1 MKETKENI
9 KKPNEVE
16 NLDKNANVE
25 EVAIKNDS
33 KKVESEVVKGEVTT
47 NANSK
52 IKDYLNKDLFA
63 DVKRISFSDDSS
75 EELKSENTLSE
86 DYQGTFNDIS
96 ENQIIS
102 AKVIGISDSD
112 VMVDIGF
119 KSEGLI
125 NRSEFDNKN
134 LPEIGSNIDIFL
146 EKFEDTDGNITLS
159 KYKADFI
166 KRWDELKHFCDSGEP
181 VSGKIIKRVKGGLV
195 VDLGVI
201 QAFLPGSQAD
211 VQPVKNFDDL
221 INKEFD
227 FQIVKVDEVRKNL
240 VVSRKAILEE
250 SLNEKR
256 QELMTQIE
264 IGAQLKGVVKNITD
278 FGAFVDLG
286 GVDGLIHIT
295 DLSWNR
301 INHPTEILELD
312 QKLNVVILD
321 FDDDKSRI
329 QLGVKQL
336 SKHPWENL
344 DSNLKEGDKVNGKV
358 SVLADYGAF
367 IEITDGVEGLVHVS
381 EMSWSTHLRSAQDF
395 VSVGD
400 SIEAVILSLD
410 REERKMSLGIKQLKS
425 DPWTDITKKYPT
437 GSQHKGKIRNFTNFG
452 VFVELE
458 EGIDGL
464 IYISDL
470 SWTKKIKHPSE
481 LFAIEDKIDVVVLE
495 LDVEERKLSLG
506 HKQTKKNP
514 WDEYLKKYPLDSVH
528 KFKLESFGERG
539 ASIFLNDEISAFVPK
554 KHLLKEDGSSLEV
567 GEEAEFK
574 VIEFNSEFKRIVM
587 SHSATYKKEAVEKK
601 KTKPVAKK
609 DKVDK
614 STLGDIEALADLKKK
629 MDEKEDK

>member
-9 KKPNEVE
+9 NKTNEVE

-25 EVAIKNDS
+25 EVALKNDS
-33 KKVESEVVKGEVTT
+33 KEVESEVVKEEVNTS
-47 NANSK
+47 ANPK

-295 DLSWNR
+295 DFSWGR
-301 INHPTEILELD
+301 INHPSEIVSIGDEISV
-312 QKLNVVILD
+312 QVID
-321 FDDDKSRI
+321 FNQETSRI
-329 QLGVKQL
+329 SLGLKQL
-336 SKHPWENL
+336 VDNPWETIPE
-344 DSNLKEGDKVNGKV
+344 KYKVGDVV
-358 SVLADYGAF
+358 SGNIVSIMNYGIF
-367 IEITDGVEGLVHVS
+367 IELEKGIEGLIHIS
-381 EMSWSTHLRSAQDF
+381 EISWTKNVQNLQDTYK
-395 VSVGD
+395 VGD
-400 SIEAVILSLD
+400 SIDSKVLFVDANEQKI
-410 REERKMSLGIKQLKS
+410 SLGIKQLSK
-425 DPWTDITKKYPT
+425 DPWETITEDVKVGDKKSGTVNKLTKFGAFVTLTDELEGFIRTTEFHWTKNSSHPKEFVSEGDSIDYIITDI
-437 GSQHKGKIRNFTNFG
+437 
-452 VFVELE
+452 LE
-458 EGIDGL
+458 KERKVL
-464 IYISDL
+464 LSVKDL
-470 SWTKKIKHPSE
+470 SESPWPEIETKFNSGDKLKGTFEKMLDSGVIIKLDNDIEGFIPMSKISKDQKKDVIAN
-481 LFAIEDKIDVVVLE
+481 LNDGDNVDLVVVEVKAEEKNVVLM
-495 LDVEERKLSLG
+495 LDE
-506 HKQTKKNP
+506 TN
-514 WDEYLKKYPLDSVH
+514 
-528 KFKLESFGERG
+528 
-539 ASIFLNDEISAFVPK
+539 
-554 KHLLKEDGSSLEV
+554 
-567 GEEAEFK
+567 
-574 VIEFNSEFKRIVM
+574 
-587 SHSATYKKEAVEKK
+587 
-601 KTKPVAKK
+601 
-609 DKVDK
+609 VD
-614 STLGDIEALADLKKK
+614 D
-629 MDEKEDK
+629 

>member
-9 KKPNEVE
+9 NKPNEVE
-16 NLDKNANVE
+16 NLDNNANVE
-25 EVAIKNDS
+25 EVDLKNDS
-33 KKVESEVVKGEVTT
+33 KEVESEVVKEEVNTS
-47 NANSK
+47 ANPK

-295 DLSWNR
+295 DFSWGR
-301 INHPTEILELD
+301 INHPSEIVSIGDEISV
-312 QKLNVVILD
+312 QVID
-321 FDDDKSRI
+321 FNQETSRI
-329 QLGVKQL
+329 SLGLKQL
-336 SKHPWENL
+336 VDNPWQTIP
-344 DSNLKEGDKVNGKV
+344 DKYKVGDVV
-358 SVLADYGAF
+358 SGNIVSIMNYGIF
-367 IEITDGVEGLVHVS
+367 IELEKGIEGLIHIS
-381 EMSWSTHLRSAQDF
+381 EISWTKNVQNLQDTYK
-395 VSVGD
+395 VGD
-400 SIEAVILSLD
+400 SIDSKVLFVDANEQKI
-410 REERKMSLGIKQLKS
+410 SLGIKQLSK
-425 DPWTDITKKYPT
+425 DPWETITEDVKVGDKKSGIINKLTKFGAFVTLTDELEGFVRTTEFHWTKNSSHPKEFVSEGDSIDYIITDI
-437 GSQHKGKIRNFTNFG
+437 
-452 VFVELE
+452 LE
-458 EGIDGL
+458 KERKVL
-464 IYISDL
+464 LSVKDL
-470 SWTKKIKHPSE
+470 SESPWPEIETKFNSGDKLKGTFEKMLDSGVIIKLDDDIEGFIPMSKISKDQKKDVIAN
-481 LFAIEDKIDVVVLE
+481 LNDGDNVDLVVVEVKAEEKNVVLM
-495 LDVEERKLSLG
+495 LDE
-506 HKQTKKNP
+506 TN
-514 WDEYLKKYPLDSVH
+514 
-528 KFKLESFGERG
+528 
-539 ASIFLNDEISAFVPK
+539 
-554 KHLLKEDGSSLEV
+554 
-567 GEEAEFK
+567 
-574 VIEFNSEFKRIVM
+574 
-587 SHSATYKKEAVEKK
+587 
-601 KTKPVAKK
+601 
-609 DKVDK
+609 VD
-614 STLGDIEALADLKKK
+614 D
-629 MDEKEDK
+629 

>member
-9 KKPNEVE
+9 NKTNEVE

-25 EVAIKNDS
+25 EVALKNDS
-33 KKVESEVVKGEVTT
+33 KEVESEVVKEEVNTS
-47 NANSK
+47 ANPK

-295 DLSWNR
+295 DFSWGR
-301 INHPTEILELD
+301 INHPSEIVSIGDEISV
-312 QKLNVVILD
+312 QVID
-321 FDDDKSRI
+321 FNQETSRI
-329 QLGVKQL
+329 SLGLKQL
-336 SKHPWENL
+336 VDNPWETIPE
-344 DSNLKEGDKVNGKV
+344 KYKVGDVV
-358 SVLADYGAF
+358 SGNIVSIMNYGIF
-367 IEITDGVEGLVHVS
+367 IELEKGIEGLIHIS
-381 EMSWSTHLRSAQDF
+381 EISWTKNVQNLQDTYK
-395 VSVGD
+395 VGD
-400 SIEAVILSLD
+400 SIDSKVLFVDANEQKI
-410 REERKMSLGIKQLKS
+410 SLGIKQLSK
-425 DPWTDITKKYPT
+425 DPWETITEDVKVGDKKSGTVNKLTKFGAFVTLTDELEGFIRTTEFHWTKNSSHPKEFVSEGDSIDYIITDI
-437 GSQHKGKIRNFTNFG
+437 
-452 VFVELE
+452 LE
-458 EGIDGL
+458 KERKVL
-464 IYISDL
+464 LSVKDL
-470 SWTKKIKHPSE
+470 SESPWPEIETKFNSGDKLKGTFEKMLDSGVIIKLDDDIEGFIPMSKISKDQKKDVIAN
-481 LFAIEDKIDVVVLE
+481 LNDGDNVDLVVVEVKAEEKNVVLM
-495 LDVEERKLSLG
+495 LDE
-506 HKQTKKNP
+506 TN
-514 WDEYLKKYPLDSVH
+514 
-528 KFKLESFGERG
+528 
-539 ASIFLNDEISAFVPK
+539 
-554 KHLLKEDGSSLEV
+554 
-567 GEEAEFK
+567 
-574 VIEFNSEFKRIVM
+574 
-587 SHSATYKKEAVEKK
+587 
-601 KTKPVAKK
+601 
-609 DKVDK
+609 VD
-614 STLGDIEALADLKKK
+614 D
-629 MDEKEDK
+629 